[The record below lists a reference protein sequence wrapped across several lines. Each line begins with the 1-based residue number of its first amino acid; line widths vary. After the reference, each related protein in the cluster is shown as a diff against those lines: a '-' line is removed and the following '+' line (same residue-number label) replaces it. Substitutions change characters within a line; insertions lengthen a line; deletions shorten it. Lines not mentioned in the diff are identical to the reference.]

1 MQPVQGPIVL
11 ETGYAFP
18 PKLQSDRQ
26 FPISTSHRITTQ
38 RLFRAL
44 ITLKQT
50 CVSNL
55 IFTIKSPTCACSYD
69 NTDLVV
75 VLTMMP
81 EYNDDI
87 AGFAKSLQKDNWGRT
102 TVGWFNFVP
111 NQIDASIY
119 DQEKN
124 EENLKVCLSR

>member
-1 MQPVQGPIVL
+1 MSL
-11 ETGYAFP
+11 
-18 PKLQSDRQ
+18 
-26 FPISTSHRITTQ
+26 
-38 RLFRAL
+38 
-44 ITLKQT
+44 
-50 CVSNL
+50 
-55 IFTIKSPTCACSYD
+55 TCACSYD

-81 EYNDDI
+81 AYSDDI
-87 AGFAKSLQKDNWGRT
+87 AGFAKSLQTDDWGRT